1 MTTITVHMPI
11 IIRRHGGRKLVIAPA
26 GTAAPGMNSTR
37 AKPALVKALAR
48 AHRWKRLLDTGRHAT
63 LDELAAA
70 EKLDRS
76 YLGKLLRL
84 TLLAPDIVEAVMD
97 GREPLGIG
105 LPALLRDLP
114 AEWQQQRDA
123 LHSETTTG
131 TAPASRS

>member
-1 MTTITVHMPI
+1 MTTITVHVPI
-11 IIRRHGGRKLVIAPA
+11 TIRRHGGRKLVIAPA
-26 GTAAPGMNSTR
+26 GTAGLGRLTARADPG
-37 AKPALVKALAR
+37 LVKALAR
-48 AHRWKRLLDTGRHAT
+48 AHRWRRLLDSGRHAT

-76 YLGKLLRL
+76 YVGRLLRL

-114 AEWQQQRDA
+114 AEWQQQRHA
-123 LHSETTTG
+123 LWGETATG
-131 TAPASRS
+131 AAPASHR

>member
-1 MTTITVHMPI
+1 MTTITVHVPI
-11 IIRRHGGRKLVIAPA
+11 TIRRHGGRKLVIAPA
-26 GTAAPGMNSTR
+26 GNAALGMNPTR
-37 AKPALVKALAR
+37 ADPALVKALAR

-97 GREPLGIG
+97 GREPLGLG

-123 LHSETTTG
+123 LHGEMATG
-131 TAPASRS
+131 AAPASRR